1 MKKVIKTKISL
12 FPITSN
18 KEKTMNCNLEHYLQR
33 SHEWFCFLC
42 EHEELRTKRLI
53 RKLYNNYML
62 SVGHYYILSNN
73 TIN

>member
-1 MKKVIKTKISL
+1 MKIFLS
-12 FPITSN
+12 PITSN
-18 KEKTMNCNLEHYLQR
+18 KEKQMKLEHYLQR

-42 EHEELRTKRLI
+42 EHEEFRTKRLI

-62 SVGHYYILSNN
+62 SAGHYYILSNN

>member
-1 MKKVIKTKISL
+1 MIHFDL
-12 FPITSN
+12 D
-18 KEKTMNCNLEHYLQR
+18 HYLLR

-42 EHEELRTKRLI
+42 EHPEIRTKRLI

-62 SVGHYYILSNN
+62 SAGHYYILSNN